1 MTTTEPGATAARGA
15 AVGDGWRV
23 YTEDWDPAYG
33 TPTAFDRDDSDDVEQ
48 AEAGDGHVAPSAVR
62 AVPLCFVDGRRRAE
76 LSLWAEHT
84 ATGSRVPC
92 LVGAY
97 AVGAVTVRPGGP
109 ARYGGI
115 RIGRLAIWGGGH
127 TGDVV
132 AAGARRWASTSTTT
146 LEPAELLAHLQDR
159 MRAAEGALALDAA
172 ALGWHV
178 VLDGPLNRIRS
189 LHGLVT
195 GYVKTHHRQIL
206 PDDAHA
212 LVPTLALG
220 ARTRIY
226 AAGTD
231 RYTCYARVGHGG
243 RGASP
248 WSGVARLEFPSVA
261 GIDAVAERATQLAS
275 VLGRYAGVA
284 HRDPRAPVNL
294 TPVRNLERHLSR
306 LLGPVALASRAA
318 RDAVI
323 AAPIGS
329 TA

>member
-1 MTTTEPGATAARGA
+1 MDETERLITTGTGTDAAPAPGGA
-15 AVGDGWRV
+15 GWRV
-23 YTEDWDPAYG
+23 WTEDWDPAYG
-33 TPTAFDRDDSDDVEQ
+33 TPATFEVDDSAEVEQ
-48 AEAGDGHVAPSAVR
+48 AEAGGGHVAPAAVQ

-76 LSLWAEHT
+76 LSLWAEHA
-84 ATGSRVPC
+84 ATGTRVPC

-97 AVGAVTVRPGGP
+97 AVGAVTIRPGGP
-109 ARYGGI
+109 ATYGGI

-132 AAGARRWASTSTTT
+132 APGRRWVSTSTTT

-159 MRAAEGALALDAA
+159 MRAAEGVLALDAA

-231 RYTCYARVGHGG
+231 RYTCYTRVGYGG

-248 WSGVARLEFPSVA
+248 WGGIARLEFPSVA

-275 VLGRYAGVA
+275 VLGRYAGIA

-306 LLGPVALASRAA
+306 LMGPVGLATRAA

-323 AAPIGS
+323 GSAA
-329 TA
+329 